1 MLVGMHA
8 ADVLKYADLTL
19 LRVVHGLPAEDWTT
33 AGVCGWW
40 SVREI
45 VAHLASFEVMLLD
58 VLAIAAGDTDSPGP
72 TLDAW
77 LRDGQRFN
85 DEQVAAR
92 AALSAAETLAD
103 YSAVQAQVMAR
114 LAALPAGA
122 ATRSGFLPAYGA
134 EYDLD
139 DFLTYSFYGH
149 KREHAAQVAVFRDAI
164 RR

>member
-1 MLVGMHA
+1 MHA
-8 ADVLKYADLTL
+8 ADVLKYANLTVL
-19 LRVVHGLPAEDWTT
+19 HGLQGLPAEDWTT

-45 VAHLASFEVMLLD
+45 IAHLASFEVMLLD
-58 VLAIAAGDTDSPGP
+58 VLAIAAGETDDLGP
-72 TLDAW
+72 TLRAW

-92 AALSAAETLAD
+92 AALSAEETLAD
-103 YSAVQAQVMAR
+103 YAAAQAAVMAR
-114 LAALPAGA
+114 VAVLPAGA
-122 ATRSGFLPAYGA
+122 TTRAGFLPAYGR

-149 KREHAAQVAVFRDAI
+149 KREHTAQIAVFRDAI
-164 RR
+164 KR